1 MEEFRFF
8 LKSSFL
14 RTCFQYVQF
23 SYFLYKFIPNTYAS
37 DIPPFPIG
45 ILGEWLTAQS
55 MAYALWEGM
64 YYNLVPELID
74 LYPRASL
81 NWLK

>member
-1 MEEFRFF
+1 MCRCYNLHNLIKRDFFSNIVKITKLSETITMEEFRFF

-45 ILGEWLTAQS
+45 ILGE
-55 MAYALWEGM
+55 
-64 YYNLVPELID
+64 
-74 LYPRASL
+74 
-81 NWLK
+81 